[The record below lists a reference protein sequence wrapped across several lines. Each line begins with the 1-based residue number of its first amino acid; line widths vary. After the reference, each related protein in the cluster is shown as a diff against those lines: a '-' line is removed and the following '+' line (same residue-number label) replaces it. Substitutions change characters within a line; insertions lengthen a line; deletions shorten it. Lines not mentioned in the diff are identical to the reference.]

1 MSVSQIPNLTSATA
15 LNGTEQLEAVQSGAS
30 VKLTTAQI
38 GSYVATTYPAP
49 GISSV
54 TANSPLTSTTVTGA
68 VTIRLPTA
76 SVTNAYLAQMASGTV
91 KANLTGSTAAPSD
104 VTPSAILDTF
114 GTQTGT
120 MLYRGASSWTA
131 LTAGTNAQVLTSNGT
146 TSAPSWQT
154 LSVPSSNI
162 APTGVSAGTY
172 GSASLVPQFTVLASG
187 QISSASN
194 VAILIPSSQVSG
206 LGTMATQ
213 NASSV
218 VITGGTINGAQ
229 VGATTP
235 ATGAFTT
242 LSASSTANFATIA
255 SGTWN
260 GSTIAV
266 IYGGTGATTA
276 SGARTNLGAAAS
288 GANSDIT
295 SLTGLTTP
303 LAENEGGTGYSS
315 YTTGDILYANSSTT
329 LARLNDVA
337 TGNALISGGVG
348 VAPSYGKIGLTTHV
362 SGTLPVANGGTG
374 ATTLTGYLVG
384 NGTGAFTAVSTIPN
398 AGLTNSAI
406 TIGST
411 SISLGGTSTTIAG
424 LTTLTLT
431 QDPTAALQAAT
442 KQYVDGQVSAVSNTT
457 YHTQC
462 VASTTANLTATY
474 SNGTGGVG
482 ATLTNSGAQTAFTA
496 DGQSLSSGNRVLV
509 QFQSTA
515 AQNGIYTVTTV
526 GTVSTNWVLTR
537 ATDFDTVGTG
547 PNYIETG
554 AAVFVTSGS
563 VYGATGWVMN
573 TTGTIVVGTTGLNWT
588 QTSSSSSVTVTSPL
602 TKVGSV
608 ISLGTVPT
616 TLGGTGLT
624 TLTQYNV
631 MLGNGTGN
639 VAFAAPSTAGYALL
653 STGASSNPSFGQL
666 SLTAGVT
673 GTLPVANGGTGTAA
687 AFTTGSVVFAG
698 ASGTY
703 SQNNTKLFWDNTNNR
718 LGINTGSPQT
728 QLTVVSNTQTTTPT
742 GTLPS
747 GTDIYIVGAN
757 AANTR
762 ITQDAYGTGS
772 YGVYTAR
779 SARGTAASPTA
790 SQSGD
795 ILSQFTGRGYGA
807 TAFAAA
813 STGYF
818 QLAAAENF
826 TDTAQGTY
834 ASVFT
839 TAIAANSPTEAFRFG
854 PAGQFGIGAG
864 TYGTSG
870 YVLTSGGASTA
881 PTWSQVSLT
890 AGITGILPVAN
901 GGTNISSYSVG
912 DILYASGSTTLSKLA
927 AVATGNVL
935 RSGGLVTAPAWGQVS
950 LTTDVIG
957 TLPIANGG
965 TGLTS
970 TPANGALD
978 IGNGTG
984 FTRTTLTQGTN
995 IAITNGAG
1003 SISIA
1008 VSGTPSFATSVTTPI
1023 VYGGTTASSSL
1034 TLQSTSG
1041 VGTSDSILFK
1051 VGNNGATTA
1060 MTINTS
1066 GNVGIGTSSPSGR
1079 MSFGTSAGFKG
1090 IQLYDDGSGASGFGI
1105 TSNTLN
1111 VYSGGTTIAFG
1122 TGQTSAGTT
1131 LTSGSMYLVSGN
1143 VGIGTSSP
1151 GNALTIAM
1159 GTGTSAYVQT
1169 TSGSDYSLWGQAAG
1183 TGALAGTFTALPFLF
1198 YTNSSERMRIDSS
1211 GNVGIGTS
1219 APSYLLHLN
1228 QNGNTQ
1234 AWISATN
1241 VGSNSAGIGFENA
1254 GQRNWQIWADRTNDA
1269 LQFGNNSRAT
1279 VNMVINSSGNVGIGT
1294 SSPSNALS
1302 VARSSGEAVISI
1314 TNSGTASSWLT
1325 LAPGS
1330 AGVAYIHNTGNTST
1344 VFTTNGTERFRI
1356 GPSGQWGIGG
1366 ATYGTS
1372 GYAFVSGGASAA
1384 PTWSQVSLTAGVT
1397 GTLPVANGGTGV
1409 TTSTGTGS
1417 VVLSASPTFTGTLA
1431 AATITATGSITA
1443 YFSDDRLKTR
1453 KGNIQNALAKVETL
1467 NGFHYEANETAQ
1479 DLGYEAKPEIG
1490 VSAQEVQAVL
1500 PEVVVPA
1507 PIDEKYL
1514 TIHYDRMVPLLI
1526 EAIKELSAKVKE
1538 LESKQCL

>member
-1 MSVSQIPNLTSATA
+1 MSVVQIPNLPAATS
-15 LNGTEQLEAVQSGAS
+15 LNGGEQLEAVQSGTS
-30 VKLTTAQI
+30 VKLTTSQI
-38 GSYVATTYPAP
+38 GAYVATTYPAP

-68 VTIRLPTA
+68 VTITLPTQ
-76 SVTNAYLAQMASGTV
+76 SITNSYLATMASGTV
-91 KANLTGSTAAPSD
+91 KANITGSSATPSD

-114 GTQTGT
+114 GTQVGSI
-120 MLYRGASSWTA
+120 LYRSSTGWAA
-131 LTAGTNAQVLTSNGT
+131 LTSGTNAQVLTATGT

-154 LSVPSSNI
+154 LSVPSGNI
-162 APTGVSAGTY
+162 APTGITAGTY

-187 QISSASN
+187 QLSSATN
-194 VAILIPSSQVSG
+194 VAISIPYTQVTG

-213 NASSV
+213 NASAV
-218 VITGGTINGAQ
+218 AITGGTINGTS

-235 ATGAFTT
+235 TTGAFTT
-242 LSASSTANFATIA
+242 FSASGTSNFGTIA

-260 GSTIAV
+260 GTAIGVA
-266 IYGGTGATTA
+266 YGGTGATTA
-276 SGARTNLGAAAS
+276 AAARTNLGAAKS

-482 ATLTNSGAQTAFTA
+482 ATLTNSGAQAAFIA

-639 VAFAAPSTAGYALL
+639 VAFAAPSTTGYPLL
-653 STGASSNPSFGQL
+653 STGAASNPAFGQL

-673 GTLPVANGGTGTAA
+673 GTLPVANGGTGTAT

-718 LGINTGSPQT
+718 LGINTATPQT
-728 QLTVVSNTQTTTPT
+728 QLTVVSNTQTVTPT
-742 GTLPS
+742 GTLPA
-747 GTDIYIVGAN
+747 GTDIYIVGADS
-757 AANTR
+757 ANTR
-762 ITQDAYGTGS
+762 ITQDAYGTGN
-772 YGVYTAR
+772 YAAYTGR
-779 SARGTAASPTA
+779 QARGTAAAPTA
-790 SQSGD
+790 SQTDD
-795 ILSQFTGRGYGA
+795 ILVEVTGRGYGA
-807 TAFAAA
+807 SAF
-813 STGYF
+813 STSSVVRID
-818 QLAAAENF
+818 LEAAENF
-826 TDTAQGTY
+826 TNTAQGTY
-834 ASVFT
+834 ISLHTSALGTASAV
-839 TAIAANSPTEAFRFG
+839 ERFRIG
-854 PAGQFGIGAG
+854 PSGQFGIGGA

-870 YVLTSGGASTA
+870 YVLTSAGASAA
-881 PTWSQVSLT
+881 PTWSQVSATSLS
-890 AGITGILPVAN
+890 GILPVAN
-901 GGTNISSYSVG
+901 GGTGLASWTTGSLV
-912 DILYASGSTTLSKLA
+912 YASGTTTLAGLA
-927 AVATGNVL
+927 DVATGNVL
-935 RSGGLVTAPAWGQVS
+935 LSGGVGVAPAWGQVS
-950 LTTDVIG
+950 LTTAVTG

-984 FTRTTLTQGTN
+984 FTRTTLTAGTN
-995 IAITNGAG
+995 IAITNGSG

-1008 VSGTPSFATSVTTPI
+1008 TSATPSFATSVTTPI
-1023 VYGGTTASSSL
+1023 VYGGTAASSSL

-1041 VGTSDSILFK
+1041 VGTTDSILFK

-1060 MTINTS
+1060 MTIDTS
-1066 GNVGIGTSSPSGR
+1066 GNVGIGTSSPGSYG
-1079 MSFGTSAGFKG
+1079 SKFAVSDGTVTILINPYAAG
-1090 IQLYDDGSGASGFGI
+1090 L
-1105 TSNTLN
+1105 
-1111 VYSGGTTIAFG
+1111 
-1122 TGQTSAGTT
+1122 TG
-1131 LTSGSMYLVSGN
+1131 Y
-1143 VGIGTSSP
+1143 IGT
-1151 GNALTIAM
+1151 
-1159 GTGTSAYVQT
+1159 Y
-1169 TSGSDYSLWGQAAG
+1169 GSH
-1183 TGALAGTFTALPFLF
+1183 ALALA
-1198 YTNSSERMRIDSS
+1198 TNNTERMRI
-1211 GNVGIGTS
+1211 
-1219 APSYLLHLN
+1219 Y
-1228 QNGNTQ
+1228 
-1234 AWISATN
+1234 
-1241 VGSNSAGIGFENA
+1241 
-1254 GQRNWQIWADRTNDA
+1254 
-1269 LQFGNNSRAT
+1269 
-1279 VNMVINSSGNVGIGT
+1279 SSGNVGIGT
-1294 SSPSNALS
+1294 SSPTSYVKLTVNGAIQATGAIGSTASVGGAIISNESPVTRAYVGDGTGYSWAFSKRVSSTTTDLVTILDSGNVGIGFSSGVGTYGQLEVGGSTNPTMAL
-1302 VARSSGEAVISI
+1302 RSSSGSGTVFAITAVGATEARINAITNVPMTFYTNNTLSMTLATGGNLTTVGSLSDSKGNVRQLPVNSQTAAYVLVLADAGKTISI
-1314 TNSGTASSWLT
+1314 TTGGVTVNASIFSAGDNITIFNNSASSQTITQGTSVTIYQAGTA
-1325 LAPGS
+1325 
-1330 AGVAYIHNTGNTST
+1330 NTGNRTLAQRGVCT
-1344 VFTTNGTERFRI
+1344 LLCIV
-1356 GPSGQWGIGG
+1356 GG
-1366 ATYGTS
+1366 AT
-1372 GYAFVSGGASAA
+1372 
-1384 PTWSQVSLTAGVT
+1384 
-1397 GTLPVANGGTGV
+1397 
-1409 TTSTGTGS
+1409 
-1417 VVLSASPTFTGTLA
+1417 PTFTISGA
-1431 AATITATGSITA
+1431 G
-1443 YFSDDRLKTR
+1443 
-1453 KGNIQNALAKVETL
+1453 
-1467 NGFHYEANETAQ
+1467 
-1479 DLGYEAKPEIG
+1479 
-1490 VSAQEVQAVL
+1490 
-1500 PEVVVPA
+1500 
-1507 PIDEKYL
+1507 
-1514 TIHYDRMVPLLI
+1514 
-1526 EAIKELSAKVKE
+1526 LS
-1538 LESKQCL
+1538 